1 MFKALT
7 EYEGLCGFRPISE
20 IKDYLKNVPEFAAI
34 VGDAASSLIQSSGT
48 VNHPRQRFFILK
60 ITIAKIFSFPL
71 TLCATYLRTLVVA
84 FK

>member
-34 VGDAASSLIQSSGT
+34 VGDAASSLMQSSGK
-48 VNHPRQRFFILK
+48 VNHPK
-60 ITIAKIFSFPL
+60 KKNCS
-71 TLCATYLRTLVVA
+71 
-84 FK
+84 